1 MLRIILNFA
10 AMKDNSTIAAIS
22 TAPGMGAIAVIR
34 LSGKDSIKI
43 CDRIFQAPNS
53 KKLTGQPANTLH
65 FGLLKDGNDIIDE
78 VIVSIFKAPHSYT
91 GEDVVEISCHG
102 SNYIQQKIL
111 ETLVMKGARLARP
124 GEFTLRAFLNGK
136 IDLSQAEA
144 VADLISSTS
153 KAIHKVAINQMR
165 GGFNREIKKLREQLL
180 HFVSLIELE
189 LDFSEE
195 DVEFADRKELKNL
208 VTGIEQLIKK
218 LLNSFSYGNAIKNGI
233 PVAIAGK
240 TNTGKSTLLNLL
252 LKEDKAIVSEIAGT
266 TRDFIEDTIT
276 IDGINFRFIDTAG
289 LRHTSDTIEKIG
301 IERTYRKI
309 EQAEIVLL
317 VVDATEPPESAIS
330 SIHQIM
336 KDIRKKK
343 EKLVVILNKIDCCL
357 PEEIN
362 SFIKIVKNNLGDK
375 GKLVAMS
382 AKQGENLGELEG
394 VLKEL
399 VHAENIEKN
408 EVIITNVRHYEALG
422 KSHAAIMRV
431 IEGLNN
437 RISSDLIAQDIR
449 EALHYLGEITGEIT
463 TNEILGN
470 IFKNFCIGK

>member
-1 MLRIILNFA
+1 MN
-10 AMKDNSTIAAIS
+10 DNSTIAAIS
-22 TAPGMGAIAVIR
+22 TAPGMGAIAIIR
-34 LSGKDSIKI
+34 LSGSDSISI
-43 CDRIFQAPNS
+43 CDRVFHSPTL
-53 KKLTGQPANTLH
+53 KKMVNQPANTLH
-65 FGLLKDGNDIIDE
+65 FGVIKNGDDIIDE
-78 VIVSIFKAPHSYT
+78 VVVSIYKAPHSYT

-102 SNYIQQKIL
+102 STYVQQKIL
-111 ETLVMKGARLARP
+111 EILVMNGARLAQP

-136 IDLSQAEA
+136 MDLSQAEA

-165 GGFNREIKKLREQLL
+165 GGFAAEIKKLRERLL

-195 DVEFADRKELKNL
+195 DVEFADRRELKKL
-208 VTGIEQLIKK
+208 VIEIEQIIKK
-218 LLNSFSYGNAIKNGI
+218 LKDSFSLGNAIKNGI

-252 LKEDKAIVSEIAGT
+252 LKEDRAIVSDIAGT

-289 LRHTSDTIEKIG
+289 LRHTSDKIEKLG
-301 IERTYRKI
+301 IERTYKKI

-317 VVDATEPPESAIS
+317 VVDATEPPELAVS
-330 SIHQIM
+330 SIQQI
-336 KDIRKKK
+336 ILEVRKKK
-343 EKLVVILNKIDCCL
+343 EKLVVILNKIDRCT
-357 PEEIN
+357 PEK
-362 SFIKIVKNNLGDK
+362 IKSLSNILKNKLGDM
-375 GKLVAMS
+375 GKLVALS
-382 AKQGENLGELEG
+382 AKNGENLSELEK

-399 VHAENIEKN
+399 VHSENLEQN

-422 KSHAAIMRV
+422 KSHDAVLRV
-431 IEGLNN
+431 IEGLNHK
-437 RISSDLIAQDIR
+437 IASDLIAQDIR

-463 TNEILGN
+463 TDEILGN